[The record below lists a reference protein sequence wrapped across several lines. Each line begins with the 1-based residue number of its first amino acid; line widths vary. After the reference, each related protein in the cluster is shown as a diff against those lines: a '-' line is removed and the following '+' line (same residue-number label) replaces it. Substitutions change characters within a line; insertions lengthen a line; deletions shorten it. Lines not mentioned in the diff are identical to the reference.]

1 MLGCKANQEKMV
13 NFVVRSFI
21 ITSVIPTRQLSAQ
34 IIFTHLHRFTG
45 KSRRKIIFH
54 EKVKISQLALEETKH
69 WSYHSCNNIE
79 SLIHKAI
86 IVIAAKCFVFLFSIS
101 TFIRYGAADFFPFVI
116 IFVTRVFAHI
126 TGQFSNVL
134 CISNESIYC
143 SHQPYPCV
151 G

>member
-1 MLGCKANQEKMV
+1 MHSNVECSIKTQNLPAEGMLGCKANEEKMV

-69 WSYHSCNNIE
+69 
-79 SLIHKAI
+79 
-86 IVIAAKCFVFLFSIS
+86 
-101 TFIRYGAADFFPFVI
+101 
-116 IFVTRVFAHI
+116 
-126 TGQFSNVL
+126 
-134 CISNESIYC
+134 
-143 SHQPYPCV
+143 
-151 G
+151 